1 MRHHAQLAQLRGRKG
16 GAGERR
22 PVGGAAGEGGIGD
35 SRRDWAVPTRGGGSG
50 RSLEDGGGAWARLQD
65 RGRTVEAS
73 LPRRWLELLGPGIC
87 SPARPSQRGPGA
99 AGPRAALTHLLSSPC
114 RRQRLFSEGAGGG
127 AAGFAEPQVKG
138 ACRQCWPW
146 LRPSGHVTADSIGAG
161 QRSDAGSHR
170 EERGASA
177 RARRLPSY
185 LAWRVAADRGRW
197 HRLETQSAQR
207 CGCIPHPGG
216 RAPARASN
224 VRKNTE

>member
-1 MRHHAQLAQLRGRKG
+1 MLSTSLRVHLQERADSTQLAERKEGRGGRKEASG
-16 GAGERR
+16 RSSR
-22 PVGGAAGEGGIGD
+22 P
-35 SRRDWAVPTRGGGSG
+35 PFRGGGSNFSG
-50 RSLEDGGGAWARLQD
+50 RGSAPLL
-65 RGRTVEAS
+65 V
-73 LPRRWLELLGPGIC
+73 LPSEV
-87 SPARPSQRGPGA
+87 PARPGPERPLPTCCPPPAGGSACFLRCTTFQFCGA
-99 AGPRAALTHLLSSPC
+99 TLVKSGS
-114 RRQRLFSEGAGGG
+114 FSFRIPAPEGAGGG